1 MFADVVGS
9 TPLFSD
15 LSPQQVVEWLN
26 EVFSTLDEVVD
37 RHGLEKIRTM
47 GDGYMVGAGLPV
59 RRPDHATALVNCA
72 IEMIEKLDLLPQRH
86 GGYMDFRFGIN
97 SGPVVAGVI
106 GKSKFHYDLW
116 GDTVNVASR
125 MESNSETGRIHISE
139 NTYHLVKDAIACTPR
154 GGSTSKAK
162 AL

>member
-1 MFADVVGS
+1 
-9 TPLFSD
+9 
-15 LSPQQVVEWLN
+15 
-26 EVFSTLDEVVD
+26 
-37 RHGLEKIRTM
+37 
-47 GDGYMVGAGLPV
+47 MVGAGLPV

-154 GGSTSKAK
+154 GGLDIKGKGLMKTWFIDRRTTEANEG
-162 AL
+162 